1 MCADIAT
8 AVGLGVLSTSSPFSK
23 SPSWSLKDHLCCN
36 SDITEHMVQLW
47 VGWPYEPPLLTSIDL
62 RHIRQ
67 YYLETYLSLSFLYFY
82 VSVFL
87 QSLQYGISVWKHER
101 TKFLEY
107 GDDWRGCWMVFQEK
121 CDITHVMVGSEL
133 TFRKNVTFLTRA
145 PNNLMTFLMSRYFSK
160 TTKIIIRICTL
171 YVW

>member
-23 SPSWSLKDHLCCN
+23 SPSWSSKDHLCCN

-87 QSLQYGISVWKHER
+87 QSLQYGKC
-101 TKFLEY
+101 LETRNDKIPWIRRWLTGALNGLSGKMWHY
-107 GDDWRGCWMVFQEK
+107 SRHGLLRITVQDK
-121 CDITHVMVGSEL
+121 CDISHAGAE
-133 TFRKNVTFLTRA
+133 
-145 PNNLMTFLMSRYFSK
+145 
-160 TTKIIIRICTL
+160 
-171 YVW
+171 